1 MTLWMKPM
9 RQSSLH
15 CRIQAMQLS
24 VAMMFPRIPSL
35 IMTVHQW
42 LILKPLLQAKLE
54 SVSSKSIIVDLSS
67 VSAQD
72 ITVNYAV
79 TGTATGSGTDY
90 TLADGTLTIS
100 AGSSTG
106 TITVA
111 GIVNDGT
118 SEGSETVILSL
129 SSPSN
134 ATLGSDDVH
143 TFTIL
148 EPQVA
153 PDIDFANA
161 SSSGAESVS
170 SKDITI
176 ELSESTWF

>member
-1 MTLWMKPM
+1 
-9 RQSSLH
+9 
-15 CRIQAMQLS
+15 MQLRNRNR
-24 VAMMFPRIPSL
+24 FWYR
-35 IMTVHQW
+35 
-42 LILKPLLQAKLE
+42 
-54 SVSSKSIIVDLSS
+54 
-67 VSAQD
+67 
-72 ITVNYAV
+72 
-79 TGTATGSGTDY
+79 Y

-118 SEGSETVILSL
+118 TEGSETVILSL

-153 PDIDFANA
+153 PDIQFANA

-170 SKDITI
+170 SKVLNPVQ
-176 ELSESTWF
+176 LSESSGSDATINYAITGTATGSGTDFTLLTAQQPFSRFNINNDYYCWNC